1 MGGSSA
7 ALRLSEALRR
17 GLLGIVVD
25 SRLEDV
31 RLVERELAELG
42 LLGLVERWSR
52 GHLTVF
58 YVNPRRLRSACLYER
73 CGSKPKTEV
82 DVCVAECV
90 REKLQSLGEKLAL
103 LGEGVA

>member
-1 MGGSSA
+1 MGNPSA
-7 ALRLSEALRR
+7 ALRLSEALRQ

-31 RLVERELAELG
+31 RVIERELADLG
-42 LLGLVERWSR
+42 LLGLIERWSR

-58 YVNPRRLRSACLYER
+58 YVNPRRLRSACLYEM

-82 DVCVAECV
+82 EACVAECV
-90 REKLQSLGEKLAL
+90 REKLQSLGEKLAS
-103 LGEGVA
+103 LGGSIA